1 VLFPSRWLALGSC
14 FLLFTSVRVTAQ
26 APAQATE
33 DSVPKRDL
41 MDVLSRVLHGK
52 PKLGDTIAIPPKL
65 VISVLPAFGANPTV
79 GFLLGVSGNAVT
91 RFGPE
96 ETTNLSTLYASVSY
110 TTKQQFN
117 VISRSNLFTADN
129 VWKLEGDWRYLDTNQ
144 PTYGLGPALPKALES
159 PMDFKVL
166 RFYETV
172 YREITSGVLAGIGY
186 HFNRYYDIVDKN
198 AALGPTPFSE
208 YNGGATITSS
218 STSGFSF
225 NLLKDARDNPI
236 NTTRG
241 FYVRGST
248 RFFPRALG
256 SEQDWGSVE
265 MEARAYPRLKKN
277 VLALWGLAWITGGR
291 PPYLELPAIGWDYNG
306 RTGRAYAQGRIRAT
320 DLLYGEAEYRVTLT
334 RNGLF
339 GAVGFLNL
347 TSAAD
352 ATGAFQSP
360 DPGYGLGLRIKLNK
374 HSNTN
379 ITIDYGFGAE
389 GSKGVFF
396 GTGEVF

>member
-1 VLFPSRWLALGSC
+1 
-14 FLLFTSVRVTAQ
+14 
-26 APAQATE
+26 
-33 DSVPKRDL
+33 

-52 PKLGDTIAIPPKL
+52 RTLGDTITLPPRI

-79 GFLLGVSGNAVT
+79 GFLLGVSGNVVT
-91 RFGPE
+91 RLGPE
-96 ETTNLSTLYASVSY
+96 ENTNLSTLYASVSY

-117 VISRSNLFTADN
+117 VVSRSNFFTTGN
-129 VWKLEGDWRYLDTNQ
+129 VWKFEGDWRYLDTNQ
-144 PTYGLGPALPKALES
+144 PTYGLGPALPEALSS

-172 YREITSGVLAGIGY
+172 YREVRDGVLAGIGY
-186 HFNRYYDIVDKN
+186 HFNRYYDIVDKS

-208 YNGGATITSS
+208 YNGGATITST
-218 STSGFSF
+218 STSGVSF
-225 NLLKDARDNPI
+225 NLLKDGRNNPI
-236 NTTRG
+236 NATRG
-241 FYVRGST
+241 FYARGSA
-248 RFFPRALG
+248 RFFPQALG

-265 MEARAYPRLKKN
+265 LEARAYPRLQKS
-277 VLALWGLAWITGGR
+277 VLALWGLAWFTGGR

-320 DLLYGEAEYRVTLT
+320 NLLYGEAEYRVSLT

-347 TSAAD
+347 TSATD
-352 ATGAFQSP
+352 STGSFQVP
-360 DPGYGLGLRIKLNK
+360 DRGYGLGLRIKLNK

-389 GSKGVFF
+389 GSKGLFF

>member
-1 VLFPSRWLALGSC
+1 
-14 FLLFTSVRVTAQ
+14 VTAQ
-26 APAQATE
+26 APAPTTQ
-33 DSVPKRDL
+33 DSIRQRDL

-52 PKLGDTIAIPPKL
+52 PKLGDTIVVPPRL

-91 RFGPE
+91 RLGPE
-96 ETTNLSTLYASVSY
+96 ENTNLSTLYASVSY

-117 VISRSNLFTADN
+117 VVSRSNLFTEGN
-129 VWKLEGDWRYLDTNQ
+129 RWKLEGDWRYLDTNQ
-144 PTYGLGPALPKALES
+144 PTYGLGPALPQALES

-172 YREITSGVLAGIGY
+172 YREVHDGVLAGVGY

-198 AALGPTPFSE
+198 AVLGPTPFSE

-218 STSGFSF
+218 SASGFSF
-225 NLLKDARDNPI
+225 NLLKDGRNNPI

-241 FYVRGST
+241 IYARGSA

-265 MEARAYPRLKKN
+265 MEARAYPRLQKN

-320 DLLYGEAEYRVTLT
+320 DLLYGEAEYRVPLT

-352 ATGAFQSP
+352 STGAVQAP

-389 GSKGVFF
+389 GSKGLFF

>member
-1 VLFPSRWLALGSC
+1 MFFISRWPALGSC
-14 FLLFTSVRVTAQ
+14 FLLFAAVRLAAQ
-26 APAQATE
+26 APAPTTP
-33 DSVPKRDL
+33 DSVRQLDVMDL
-41 MDVLSRVLHGK
+41 LSRVLHGK
-52 PKLGDTIAIPPKL
+52 PKLGDSITIPPRL
-65 VISVLPAFGANPTV
+65 VISVLPSFGANPTV

-91 RFGPE
+91 RLGPDE
-96 ETTNLSTLYASVSY
+96 NTNLSTLYASVSY

-117 VISRSNLFTADN
+117 VVSRSNLFTEGN
-129 VWKLEGDWRYLDTNQ
+129 RWKLEGDWRYLDTNQ
-144 PTYGLGPALPKALES
+144 PTYGLGPALPKALAS

-172 YREITSGVLAGIGY
+172 YREVTDGVLAGIGY

-225 NLLKDARDNPI
+225 NLLKDGRNNPI

-241 FYVRGST
+241 FYARGSV
-248 RFFPRALG
+248 RFLPRALG

-265 MEARAYPRLKKN
+265 LEARAYPRLYHN
-277 VLALWGLAWITGGR
+277 VLALWGLTWITGGR

-334 RNGLF
+334 RDGLF
-339 GAVGFLNL
+339 GAVAFLNL

-352 ATGAFQSP
+352 SAGDFQAP

-389 GSKGVFF
+389 GSKGIFF

>member
-1 VLFPSRWLALGSC
+1 M
-14 FLLFTSVRVTAQ
+14 
-26 APAQATE
+26 E
-33 DSVPKRDL
+33 DSVRQRDV
-41 MDVLSRVLHGK
+41 MDLLSRVLHGK
-52 PKLGDTIAIPPKL
+52 PKLGDTIVVPPRL
-65 VISVLPAFGANPTV
+65 VISILPAFGANPTV

-91 RFGPE
+91 RLGPE
-96 ETTNLSTLYASVSY
+96 ENTNLSTLYASVSY

-117 VISRSNLFTADN
+117 VISRSNLFTEGN
-129 VWKLEGDWRYLDTNQ
+129 RWKLEGDWRYLDTNQ

-172 YREITSGVLAGIGY
+172 YREVNDGVLAGVGY

-218 STSGFSF
+218 SASGFSF
-225 NLLKDARDNPI
+225 NLLKDGRNNPI

-241 FYVRGST
+241 IYARGSA

-256 SEQDWGSVE
+256 SEQDWGAVE
-265 MEARAYPRLKKN
+265 MEARAYPRLQKN

-352 ATGAFQSP
+352 STGAFQAP